1 MQIQIL
7 KERINVLPENQILNM
22 LEILE
27 GVEIKLYLST
37 IEKRIIVDNIINGCI
52 EIDENSIMKVNFF
65 NKKLISDISLIT
77 NYTNLIF
84 SDDNSIEDYD
94 FLSQY
99 KILNHI
105 IKHIDSDEL
114 DFIYNMVEDELEQQI
129 IIGNSLESVIAK
141 GLNKLIDK
149 IPDEKSMNK
158 LINNLPKVLN
168 KIKPENLEILKQF
181 VNQQQ
186 QEKFFEVEKQKVVKE
201 MGKENKQE
209 QNRMDEVVS
218 KIEITE

>member
-7 KERINVLPENQILNM
+7 KERINESPENQILNM
-22 LEILE
+22 TEILE

-84 SDDNSIEDYD
+84 SDDNSIDDYD
-94 FLSQY
+94 FITQY

-114 DFIYNMVEDELEQQI
+114 EFIYNMVKDELEQQI
-129 IIGNSLESVIAK
+129 KIGNSLESVIAK
-141 GLNKLIDK
+141 GLNKLIEK

-158 LINNLPKVLN
+158 LINSIPKNLN
-168 KIKPENLEILKQF
+168 KIKPENLAVLKGIF
-181 VNQQQ
+181 NQQNNQ
-186 QEKFFEVEKQKVVKE
+186 NIMGDFNKEVKSDDSI
-201 MGKENKQE
+201 G
-209 QNRMDEVVS
+209 
-218 KIEITE
+218 IEITE

>member
-7 KERINVLPENQILNM
+7 RERIKELQENQIWNIT
-22 LEILE
+22 EILE
-27 GVEIKLYLST
+27 GVEIKPYLST
-37 IEKRIIVDNIINGCI
+37 IEKKVIIDNIINGSV
-52 EIDENSIMKVNFF
+52 ETDENSIIKINFF

-99 KILNHI
+99 KILNYI
-105 IKHIDSDEL
+105 IENIDNDEL

-181 VNQQQ
+181 ANQQQ

>member
-7 KERINVLPENQILNM
+7 KERINESPENHILNM
-22 LEILE
+22 TEILE

-65 NKKLISDISLIT
+65 NKKLINDISLIT

-84 SDDNSIEDYD
+84 SDDNSIDDYD
-94 FLSQY
+94 FLTQY
-99 KILNHI
+99 KILHYI
-105 IKHIDSDEL
+105 IKNIDSDEL

-129 IIGNSLESVIAK
+129 KIGNSLENIIAK

-158 LINNLPKVLN
+158 LINNIPKVLN
-168 KIKPENLEILKQF
+168 KVNPENLNILKDF
-181 VNQQQ
+181 MGQQ
-186 QEKFFEVEKQKVVKE
+186 
-201 MGKENKQE
+201 NKQFG
-209 QNRMDEVVS
+209 V
-218 KIEITE
+218 KGIEITE

>member
-52 EIDENSIMKVNFF
+52 EIDEISIMKVNFF

-77 NYTNLIF
+77 NYTNLRF

-94 FLSQY
+94 FLTQY

>member
-1 MQIQIL
+1 MQIQEL
-7 KERINVLPENQILNM
+7 KERINELPENQILIIS
-22 LEILE
+22 EILE

-65 NKKLISDISLIT
+65 NKKLISDISLVT

-129 IIGNSLESVIAK
+129 KIGNSLESVLSK
-141 GLNKLIDK
+141 GLNKLVEK

-158 LINNLPKVLN
+158 LINNLPKSIN
-168 KIKPENLEILKQF
+168 KIKPENLAVLKGIF
-181 VNQQQ
+181 NQQNNQ
-186 QEKFFEVEKQKVVKE
+186 GVVTKTDNIK
-201 MGKENKQE
+201 G
-209 QNRMDEVVS
+209 
-218 KIEITE
+218 IEITE

>member
-7 KERINVLPENQILNM
+7 KERINESPENHILNM
-22 LEILE
+22 TEILE

-114 DFIYNMVEDELEQQI
+114 DFIEYMVENELEQQI
-129 IIGNSLESVIAK
+129 KIGNSLESVIAK
-141 GLNKLIDK
+141 GLNKLIEK

-158 LINNLPKVLN
+158 LINNIPKVLN
-168 KIKPENLEILKQF
+168 KVNPENLNILKDF
-181 VNQQQ
+181 MGQQ
-186 QEKFFEVEKQKVVKE
+186 
-201 MGKENKQE
+201 NKQFG
-209 QNRMDEVVS
+209 V
-218 KIEITE
+218 KGIEITE

>member
-1 MQIQIL
+1 MQIQEL
-7 KERINVLPENQILNM
+7 KERINELPENQILIIS
-22 LEILE
+22 EILE

-65 NKKLISDISLIT
+65 NKKLISDISLVT

-141 GLNKLIDK
+141 GLNKLIEK

-158 LINNLPKVLN
+158 LINNLPKSIN
-168 KIKPENLEILKQF
+168 KIKPENLAVLKGIF
-181 VNQQQ
+181 NQQ
-186 QEKFFEVEKQKVVKE
+186 
-201 MGKENKQE
+201 NN
-209 QNRMDEVVS
+209 QNIITKTDDI
-218 KIEITE
+218 KGIEITE

>member
-7 KERINVLPENQILNM
+7 KERINELPENQIFIM
-22 LEILE
+22 TEILE
-27 GVEIKLYLST
+27 GVEIKSYLST
-37 IEKRIIVDNIINGCI
+37 IEKKVIIDNIINGSI
-52 EIDENSIMKVNFF
+52 ETDDNSIIKINFF
-65 NKKLISDISLIT
+65 NKKLITDISLVT

-99 KILNHI
+99 KILHYI
-105 IKHIDSDEL
+105 IKNIMYDEL
-114 DFIYNMVEDELEQQI
+114 DFIYNMIEDELDQQI
-129 IIGNSLESVIAK
+129 KIVNSLESVLANGI
-141 GLNKLIDK
+141 NKLIDK

-181 VNQQQ
+181 ANQQQ

-209 QNRMDEVVS
+209 QNRIDELVS

>member
-7 KERINVLPENQILNM
+7 KERINESPENHILNM
-22 LEILE
+22 TEILE

-84 SDDNSIEDYD
+84 SDDNSIDDYD
-94 FLSQY
+94 FITQY

-114 DFIYNMVEDELEQQI
+114 EFIYNMVKDELEQQI
-129 IIGNSLESVIAK
+129 KIGNSLESVIAK
-141 GLNKLIDK
+141 GLNKLIEK

-158 LINNLPKVLN
+158 LINSIPKNLN
-168 KIKPENLEILKQF
+168 KIKPENLAVLKGIF
-181 VNQQQ
+181 NQQNNQ
-186 QEKFFEVEKQKVVKE
+186 NIMGDFNKEVKSDDSI
-201 MGKENKQE
+201 G
-209 QNRMDEVVS
+209 
-218 KIEITE
+218 IEITE

>member
-1 MQIQIL
+1 MQIQEL
-7 KERINVLPENQILNM
+7 KERINELPENQILIIS
-22 LEILE
+22 EILE

-65 NKKLISDISLIT
+65 NKKLISDISLVT

-129 IIGNSLESVIAK
+129 IIGNSLESVLSK
-141 GLNKLIDK
+141 GLNKLVEK

-158 LINNLPKVLN
+158 LINNLPKSIN
-168 KIKPENLEILKQF
+168 KIKPENLAVLKGIF
-181 VNQQQ
+181 NQQNNQ
-186 QEKFFEVEKQKVVKE
+186 GVVTKTDNIK
-201 MGKENKQE
+201 G
-209 QNRMDEVVS
+209 
-218 KIEITE
+218 IEITE

>member
-7 KERINVLPENQILNM
+7 RERINELPENQILIIS
-22 LEILE
+22 EILE
-27 GVEIKLYLST
+27 NVEIKLYLST

-114 DFIYNMVEDELEQQI
+114 DFIEYMVENELEQQI
-129 IIGNSLESVIAK
+129 KIGNSLESVIAK
-141 GLNKLIDK
+141 GLNKLIEK

-158 LINNLPKVLN
+158 LINNLPKSIN
-168 KIKPENLEILKQF
+168 KIKPENLAVLKGIF
-181 VNQQQ
+181 NQQ
-186 QEKFFEVEKQKVVKE
+186 
-201 MGKENKQE
+201 NN
-209 QNRMDEVVS
+209 QNIITKTDDI
-218 KIEITE
+218 KGIEITE

>member
-1 MQIQIL
+1 MQIQEL
-7 KERINVLPENQILNM
+7 KERINELPENQILIIS
-22 LEILE
+22 EILE

-65 NKKLISDISLIT
+65 NKKLISDISLVT

-129 IIGNSLESVIAK
+129 KIGNSLESVLSK
-141 GLNKLIDK
+141 GLNKLIEK

-158 LINNLPKVLN
+158 LINNLPKSIN
-168 KIKPENLEILKQF
+168 KIKPENLAVLKGIF
-181 VNQQQ
+181 NQQNNQ
-186 QEKFFEVEKQKVVKE
+186 GVVTKTDNIK
-201 MGKENKQE
+201 G
-209 QNRMDEVVS
+209 
-218 KIEITE
+218 IEITE

>member
-7 KERINVLPENQILNM
+7 RERINELPDNQILIM
-22 LEILE
+22 SEILE
-27 GVEIKLYLST
+27 SVEIKSYLST

-65 NKKLISDISLIT
+65 NKKLISDISLVT

-94 FLSQY
+94 FLVQY
-99 KILNHI
+99 KILHYI

-114 DFIYNMVEDELEQQI
+114 DFIEYMVENELEQQI
-129 IIGNSLESVIAK
+129 KIGNSLESVIAK
-141 GLNKLIDK
+141 GLNKLIEK

-158 LINNLPKVLN
+158 LINNLPKSIN
-168 KIKPENLEILKQF
+168 KIKPENLAVLKGIF
-181 VNQQQ
+181 NQQ
-186 QEKFFEVEKQKVVKE
+186 
-201 MGKENKQE
+201 NN
-209 QNRMDEVVS
+209 QNIITKTDDI
-218 KIEITE
+218 KGIEITE

>member
-1 MQIQIL
+1 MQIQTL
-7 KERINVLPENQILNM
+7 RERINELPENQILIM
-22 LEILE
+22 SEILE
-27 GVEIKLYLST
+27 DVEIKSYLST
-37 IEKRIIVDNIINGCI
+37 IEKKIIVDNIINGCI
-52 EIDENSIMKVNFF
+52 EMDENSIMKVNFF
-65 NKKLISDISLIT
+65 NKKLISDISLVT

-129 IIGNSLESVIAK
+129 KIGNSLESVIVN

-158 LINNLPKVLN
+158 LINNIPKVLN
-168 KIKPENLEILKQF
+168 KVNPENLNILKDF
-181 VNQQQ
+181 MGQQ
-186 QEKFFEVEKQKVVKE
+186 
-201 MGKENKQE
+201 NKQFG
-209 QNRMDEVVS
+209 V
-218 KIEITE
+218 KGIEITE

>member
-7 KERINVLPENQILNM
+7 KERINELPENQIFIM
-22 LEILE
+22 TEILE
-27 GVEIKLYLST
+27 GVEIKSYLST
-37 IEKRIIVDNIINGCI
+37 IEKKVIIDNIINGSI
-52 EIDENSIMKVNFF
+52 ETDDNSIIKINFF
-65 NKKLISDISLIT
+65 NKKLITDISLVT

-99 KILNHI
+99 KILHYI
-105 IKHIDSDEL
+105 IKNIDNDEL
-114 DFIYNMVEDELEQQI
+114 DFIYNMIEDELDQQI
-129 IIGNSLESVIAK
+129 KIVNSLESVLANGI
-141 GLNKLIDK
+141 NKLIDK

-181 VNQQQ
+181 ANQQQ

-209 QNRMDEVVS
+209 QNRIDELVS